1 MVPPTSYE
9 LLDPKPEL
17 VPYED
22 LESLFQAMATHRET
36 HPGAVFVR
44 ADMPKE
50 RCIGFWD
57 VTHQTGWH
65 VQLVTLIYGP
75 KGLGGERE
83 WRKLFLT
90 AATRAELAA
99 QLTLGQFPKGPSTI
113 SVDEPPQS
121 A

>member
-1 MVPPTSYE
+1 MTPNSYD
-9 LLDPKPEL
+9 LLDTKPGL
-17 VPYED
+17 ILYDD
-22 LESLFQAMATHRET
+22 LKSLFQAMATHRDT

-44 ADMPKE
+44 ADRPKE

-65 VQLVTLIYGP
+65 I
-75 KGLGGERE
+75 GLGRLSLSAMGPELRAVCRTWFSTALTRE
-83 WRKLFLT
+83 EF
-90 AATRAELAA
+90 AA
-99 QLTLGQFPKGPSTI
+99 QLTLGQFPKSSSTI

>member
-17 VPYED
+17 TLYED

-36 HPGAVFVR
+36 HPGVVFER
-44 ADMPKE
+44 ADDPKT
-50 RCIGFWD
+50 RRIGFWD

-65 VQLVTLIYGP
+65 VQLVTVIYGP
-75 KGLGGERE
+75 GGLGGERE
-83 WRKLFLT
+83 WRKQFLT

-99 QLTLGQFPKGPSTI
+99 QLTQGQFPKVPSTI
-113 SVDEPPQS
+113 SVDAPPQS